1 MDVEVGPLALAGRR
15 IGPGECVLCQRC
27 VQACP
32 RGALR
37 LTFGPSRTPTAREV
51 ELCA

>member
-1 MDVEVGPLALAGRR
+1 MDIEVAPFALAGRR
-15 IGPGECVLCQRC
+15 IGSGECVLCQRC

-37 LTFGPSRTPTAREV
+37 LTFGPSRQPSPGEAVAR
-51 ELCA
+51 A